1 MAVGKA
7 EGEEESE
14 LDKVHGQ
21 FKSVEVEL
29 QSYKQ
34 AASQEDKDKAELIAA
49 EKKARLQVCT
59 SGCHLKCTS
68 RTAGVSLSNSHLYLQ
83 VEELKK
89 RFEDYRRDYEK
100 RKEHIREEA
109 ARKSKSLTEDNR
121 HLQKDLSAKKHEA
134 QALVA
139 EMECTAQAFE
149 EMQEQNI
156 RLLQQ
161 LKVQS

>member
-1 MAVGKA
+1 M
-7 EGEEESE
+7 
-14 LDKVHGQ
+14 
-21 FKSVEVEL
+21 
-29 QSYKQ
+29 
-34 AASQEDKDKAELIAA
+34 
-49 EKKARLQVCT
+49 
-59 SGCHLKCTS
+59 
-68 RTAGVSLSNSHLYLQ
+68 
-83 VEELKK
+83 EELKR

-109 ARKSKSLTEDNR
+109 ARKTKALTEDNR

-161 LKVQS
+161 LKVFHFTH

>member
-1 MAVGKA
+1 MVVLLYMLICTLTRMATGRKKSGVPNQT
-7 EGEEESE
+7 SWN
-14 LDKVHGQ
+14 VH
-21 FKSVEVEL
+21 
-29 QSYKQ
+29 Y
-34 AASQEDKDKAELIAA
+34 
-49 EKKARLQVCT
+49 C
-59 SGCHLKCTS
+59 
-68 RTAGVSLSNSHLYLQ
+68 LY
-83 VEELKK
+83 VKIDELKK

-109 ARKSKSLTEDNR
+109 SRKARSLIEDNR

-139 EMECTAQAFE
+139 EMEYTAEAFE

-161 LKVQS
+161 VKV